1 VESAYG
7 QAYETLYREHWWWRA
22 REEMLV
28 ELLRERQPAGA
39 WGSILD
45 VGCGNGLFFDRLS
58 EFGDVEGVEFSAE
71 LVDPQSPHAARIRI
85 GPFDAS
91 FQPGKLYSLILMLD
105 VLEHLDAPAEA
116 LRHALRLLDPRGM
129 VVITVPAFLA
139 LWTSHDVLNQ
149 HRTRF
154 TKSSLRSVAA
164 AAGMKIL
171 AERYFFHWMFPAK
184 LAARAAEKLMGAK
197 PAVPH
202 VPAKWLNR
210 TLYGISRTEQ
220 RLFRAAPL
228 SFGSS
233 LLVLGTRA

>member
-1 VESAYG
+1 MESAYG

-28 ELLRERQPAGA
+28 ELLRERQPTGG

-58 EFGDVEGVEFSAE
+58 EFGEVEGVEFSAD
-71 LVDPQSPHAARIRI
+71 LVDPQAPHAARIRI

-105 VLEHLDAPAEA
+105 VLEHLDAPTDA
-116 LRHALRLLDPRGM
+116 LWHALRLLDPKGLI
-129 VVITVPAFLA
+129 VITAPAFLA
-139 LWTSHDVLNQ
+139 LWTGHDEINQ

-154 TKSSLRSVAA
+154 TRSSFRGVAA

-184 LAARAAEKLMGAK
+184 LAARAAGKLLGAK
-197 PAVPH
+197 PEIPH
-202 VPAKWLNR
+202 VPWRWLNR
-210 TLYGISRTEQ
+210 TLYVISRAEQ

-228 SFGSS
+228 PFGSS
-233 LLVLGTRA
+233 LLVLGTRT